1 LTTAFKR
8 CIHTSVADRKALKI
22 LCNEV
27 GQNCACQGVRRS
39 ARTITQLY
47 DHALAPVGLKA
58 TQLPILVALELHGP
72 VPLSPVAEGLVMD
85 RTTLTRNLRAL
96 QAKNFVTVSS
106 GSDRRVRLLA
116 LTRQGRKLLAEALKL
131 WKVAQAEVKTS
142 FGDERLDDLLGELSA
157 LTQRIRT

>member
-1 LTTAFKR
+1 
-8 CIHTSVADRKALKI
+8 
-22 LCNEV
+22 
-27 GQNCACQGVRRS
+27 
-39 ARTITQLY
+39 
-47 DHALAPVGLKA
+47 
-58 TQLPILVALELHGP
+58 
-72 VPLSPVAEGLVMD
+72 VAEGLVMD

-96 QAKNFVTVSS
+96 QAKNLVTVSS

-116 LTRQGRKLLAEALKL
+116 LTRQGRKVLAEALKL